1 MSLLELPNVLGLEKC
16 ARSSDQQTAFKESQ
30 HLHTFNKKLLKKVKA
45 PPRGQRDTSMSGSR
59 GFFQQRGKEPKAAC
73 TLIQPSSSFT
83 QKLGLCGYH
92 AEGQLHCLSQLGDS
106 DEQRILKINFFLRE
120 NDPEGRAGVCR
131 SFCFCSAVPFSPQRM
146 RYGWYCKT

>member
-16 ARSSDQQTAFKESQ
+16 ARSSDQQTAFKESE

-45 PPRGQRDTSMSGSR
+45 CPGGQRDTSMSGSR

-92 AEGQLHCLSQLGDS
+92 AEGHLHCLS
-106 DEQRILKINFFLRE
+106 
-120 NDPEGRAGVCR
+120 
-131 SFCFCSAVPFSPQRM
+131 
-146 RYGWYCKT
+146 